1 MIRYVVS
8 LLFIFC
14 LIRPALAQSQP
25 GGLSSRSNGSAFVT
39 DSLDAYI
46 NRGMTDWQIPGL
58 AIAIVKDGKVV
69 VSKGYG
75 VRELPGSRSTRN
87 EPVDENTLFLIAS
100 NSKLFTGTA
109 LAKLEDEKKLSL
121 NDKVTKYLPDYK
133 LYDPAATQLVT
144 IRDLLCHRLGT
155 KTFQGDF
162 TFWDTNLSRAEII
175 NRMRLLKPEGQFRQD
190 YGYCNSAFVTAG
202 EIIPKVT
209 GQSWEQYVEANI
221 VKPLGMTN
229 TYMLT
234 AGAESR
240 TNIARPYTNSFS
252 PAGQLVRLPY
262 DYIDNLAP
270 AGSMVS
276 CVKDLSKWLMMQL
289 DSGRFDGKRILPW
302 SVVQKT
308 RDANVL
314 TGSRKSGVFPTH
326 FRAYGLGLFMT
337 DYAGRQAYWH
347 TGGAFGFVTNT
358 CFVPEENLAITI
370 LTNQD
375 NQNFFEA
382 LRYQILD
389 AYLGV
394 PYTDRSKF
402 YLSVIKPETKKQE
415 EELKA
420 LAGRVA
426 KKNKPTLPLSA
437 YSGTFRH
444 ELYGTISITPD
455 GDALKISF
463 QHHPTLSARLDY
475 MDDNAFRMT
484 YSNQAFGVF
493 PAKFTVTGNVAQSIE
508 IKASDFVE
516 YDPYVFTKV
525 SQ

>member
-1 MIRYVVS
+1 MLRYLYS
-8 LLFIFC
+8 ILFV
-14 LIRPALAQSQP
+14 L
-25 GGLSSRSNGSAFVT
+25 GLTITGSAQKQPSFIT

-46 NRGMTDWQIPGL
+46 ERGLTDWQIPGL
-58 AIAIVKDGKVV
+58 AIAVVKDGKVI

-75 VRELPGSRSTRN
+75 VREVPGSASPKA

-100 NSKLFTGTA
+100 NTKLFTGTA
-109 LAKLEDEKKLSL
+109 LANLENEKKIAL

-133 LYDPAATQLVT
+133 LYDPAVTQLVT

-162 TFWDTNLSRAEII
+162 TFWDTNLSRAEVI

-202 EIIPKVT
+202 EIIPNVT
-209 GQSWEQYVEANI
+209 GQSWEQYVENLI

-229 TYMLT
+229 TFMLT
-234 AGAESR
+234 AGAENR
-240 TNIARPYTNSFS
+240 PNIARPYTTNFGS
-252 PAGQLVRLPY
+252 LKRLPY
-262 DYIDNLAP
+262 DQVDNLAP

-289 DSGRFDGKRILPW
+289 DSGRFDGKRVLPW
-302 SVVQKT
+302 AVVQKT
-308 RDANVL
+308 RDGNTL
-314 TGSRKSGVFPTH
+314 LGTRKSSVLPTH
-326 FRAYGLGLFMT
+326 VRTYGLGVLMT
-337 DYAGRQAYWH
+337 DYAGRQVYWH

-358 CFVPEENLAITI
+358 CFVPEEKLAITI

-394 PYTDRSKF
+394 PYTDRSRF
-402 YLSVIKPETKKQE
+402 FLTNALVEDKKQDQ
-415 EELKA
+415 ELQA
-420 LAGRVA
+420 LAERVA
-426 KKNKPTLPLSA
+426 KKNKPALPLTA
-437 YSGTFRH
+437 YTGTYRNG
-444 ELYGTISITPD
+444 LYGTISIAPEGD
-455 GDALKISF
+455 GLKITF
-463 QHHPTLSARLDY
+463 EHHPNLTAHLDY
-475 MDDNAFRMT
+475 MDDNTFRMA
-484 YSNQAFGVF
+484 YSNQSFGVF
-493 PAKFTVTGNVAQSIE
+493 PTKFTTKGNTVSSVE

-516 YDPYVFTKV
+516 YDPYLFVK
-525 SQ
+525 QP